1 MKDIIII
8 GAGVVGCS
16 IARELSRYDLD
27 TLVIDKNQD
36 VSEGISKANSGII
49 HGGFNEKKGTLK
61 AKLNI
66 EANKIMDS
74 LAKEL
79 EFTFKR
85 NGSLVLAFNEDELKK
100 VKELKVNGEDLGIK
114 DLEILDKNQVL
125 ELEESIN
132 SDVVGA
138 LHIKNS
144 GIVSPYEMT
153 LAFAENACEN
163 GVEFYHPDI
172 NFLTEEQVKE
182 CHEKGIG
189 VNVWTVNKKKHMR
202 RMAEWGVDGIITN
215 FPNKAM
221 KLK

>member
-1 MKDIIII
+1 MGKVLAI
-8 GAGVVGCS
+8 C
-16 IARELSRYDLD
+16 
-27 TLVIDKNQD
+27 
-36 VSEGISKANSGII
+36 IS
-49 HGGFNEKKGTLK
+49 EKKGTLK

-114 DLEILDKNQVL
+114 DLEILYKNQVL

-163 GVEFYHPDI
+163 GVDFLLGYEVEDI
-172 NFLTEEQVKE
+172 KKEDIEVLEDDDLFNTRYKEEITKE
-182 CHEKGIG
+182 EVG
-189 VNVWTVNKKKHMR
+189 
-202 RMAEWGVDGIITN
+202 E
-215 FPNKAM
+215 
-221 KLK
+221 